1 MAKGRTCPQCGNI
14 MYAQEE
20 KYYPAGTE
28 VVYLCTNVKCL
39 GFKIKVFED
48 K

>member
-1 MAKGRTCPQCGNI
+1 MARGMKCPSCGAP

-28 VVYLCTNVKCL
+28 VVYECVDKSCRNRV
-39 GFKIKVFED
+39 KVFED
-48 K
+48 SR